1 MSFLL
6 EKTLP
11 KEILPQ
17 EVFHQEPTIQ
27 FFSQEQMSLLD
38 QTRIPKHVAII
49 PDGNRRWAK
58 KESFHPNEGHHHGA
72 DILMDVVNSAQ
83 EIGIKTLTF
92 YTFSTEN
99 WNRDPDEVAGLMW
112 LIQNYLSDKCSEMI
126 KSGVKFDCIG
136 DMRGVSASLYQT
148 IQETKKATAHCEK
161 IDMVL
166 AINYGSRDEICRAI
180 QSIAADCS
188 AQKIM
193 TENIT
198 QELISSYLDTHK
210 WSDPELLIRTSGE
223 MRISNFLLWQL
234 SYAEIYVSNVLWP
247 DYRPNH
253 LFQAIYNYQQRH
265 RRLGGP

>member
-1 MSFLL
+1 MNFLL
-6 EKTLP
+6 EDVLQKEIF
-11 KEILPQ
+11 KQEILPQ
-17 EVFHQEPTIQ
+17 DPIQ
-27 FFSQEQMSLLD
+27 FFSLEQMSLLD

-58 KESFHPNEGHHHGA
+58 KESFQPNVGHHHGA
-72 DILMDVVNSAQ
+72 DILMDVVKSAQ

-112 LIQNYLSDKCSEMI
+112 IIQNYLSDKCSEMI
-126 KSGVKFDCIG
+126 KFGVKFDCIG
-136 DMRGVSASLYQT
+136 DMSGVPIDLYQT

-180 QSIAADCS
+180 QLIAADYS
-188 AQKIM
+188 IHKIL
-193 TENIT
+193 TEDIT
-198 QELISSYLDTHK
+198 QELVSSYLDTRK

-253 LFQAIYNYQQRH
+253 LFQAIYNYQQRD